1 MTAQAV
7 DLNGYVEIRGNPIS
21 KVGVFPYL
29 GSEIGAPEPDRVYNV
44 YRSAE
49 ELSDPDTIASFRL
62 MPLVDEHSMLGSEDD
77 GLTPAEKKGVQGVI
91 GEEVYFDAPYLRG
104 NLKIYSEA
112 AKGLVNSNTK
122 RELSPGYR
130 CVYDFTP
137 GAFDGEQYDAVQRTI
152 RANHLAL
159 VEEGRTGPDVAV
171 LDHMRLA
178 LDSSQLVKSFK
189 DIFPDF
195 ELPEREAVMADEN
208 MGGGES
214 LAKIKALIAELKPLL
229 AEQAEANA
237 LLAELGLG
245 GLVEEVAETEE
256 LVADEMEEVAVEET
270 VDEDKT
276 AEAMDTMRKQI
287 KALEEKLSV
296 AQDSSVFIGQI
307 ADRDAMAAKLSQFVG
322 TFDHAKMTPAQVAE
336 YGVTKLG
343 IPCAKGSERIAL
355 DAWMHGRTPDH
366 KKPVFAADSSAKP
379 VDLNQLWSAK

>member
-91 GEEVYFDAPYLRG
+91 GEDVYFDAPYLRG

-171 LDHMRLA
+171 LDHMRFA
-178 LDSSQLVKSFK
+178 LDSNQLK
-189 DIFPDF
+189 
-195 ELPEREAVMADEN
+195 EAVMADEQTKAN
-208 MGGGES
+208 DGLEE
-214 LAKIKALIAELKPLL
+214 LKAALKALSPEELAALMAELNPDST
-229 AEQAEANA
+229 EVEI
-237 LLAELGLG
+237 ED
-245 GLVEEVAETEE
+245 EEVKAEVVEDAE
-256 LVADEMEEVAVEET
+256 DEVVEDEEVK
-270 VDEDKT
+270 DEDK
-276 AEAMDTMRKQI
+276 AAMDTMRKQI
-287 KALEEKLSV
+287 KALQSKLATV
-296 AQDSSVFIGQI
+296 QDSGAFIAQI
-307 ADRDAMAAKLSQFVG
+307 ADRDALAGKVSQFVG
-322 TFDHAKMTPAQVAE
+322 TFDHARMTPAQVAE

>member
-7 DLNGYVEIRGNPIS
+7 DLNGFVEIRGNPIS
-21 KVGVFPYL
+21 KVGVYPYL
-29 GSEIGAPEPDRVYNV
+29 GSEIGAPEPDRI
-44 YRSAE
+44 YRVFRPAE
-49 ELSDPDTIASFRL
+49 ELSHPDAIASFRL
-62 MPLVDEHSMLGSEDD
+62 MPLVDEHSMLGSEHD
-77 GLTPAEKKGVQGVI
+77 GFTPAERKGVQGVI
-91 GEEVYFDAPYLRG
+91 GEEVYFDPPYLRG
-104 NLKIYSEA
+104 NLKLYSEA
-112 AKGLVNSNTK
+112 AKHMVRSGLK

-130 CVYDFTP
+130 CTYDFTP
-137 GAFDGEQYDAVQRTI
+137 GAFDGEAYDAVQRTI

-159 VEEGRTGPDVAV
+159 VTEGRTGPDVAV
-171 LDHMRLA
+171 LDHMRFA
-178 LDSSQLVKSFK
+178 LDSNQLQ
-189 DIFPDF
+189 
-195 ELPEREAVMADEN
+195 EAVMADEN

-214 LAKIKALIAELKPLL
+214 LAKIKALIEELKPLL

-256 LVADEMEEVAVEET
+256 VVVDEMEEVKVEET

-276 AEAMDTMRKQI
+276 AEAMDAMRKQI

-336 YGVTKLG
+336 YGVKKLG
-343 IPCAKGSERIAL
+343 IPCVKGSEKVAL
-355 DAWMHGRTPDH
+355 DAWMHGRTPEHH
-366 KKPVFAADSSAKP
+366 KPTFAADSSAKV
-379 VDLNQLWSAK
+379 VDIQKLWKEAK

>member
-171 LDHMRLA
+171 LDHMRFA
-178 LDSSQLVKSFK
+178 LDSNQLLVALQDAYRDNITTAK
-189 DIFPDF
+189 
-195 ELPEREAVMADEN
+195 EAVMADEQN
-208 MGGGES
+208 
-214 LAKIKALIAELKPLL
+214 LASDGLEELKAALKALSPEELAALMAELNPDSTEVEIED
-229 AEQAEANA
+229 AEVEAEVAADAEA
-237 LLAELGLG
+237 EV
-245 GLVEEVAETEE
+245 VE
-256 LVADEMEEVAVEET
+256 DECAK
-270 VDEDKT
+270 DEDK
-276 AEAMDTMRKQI
+276 AAMDTMRKQI
-287 KALEEKLSV
+287 KALQSKLATV
-296 AQDSSVFIGQI
+296 QDSGAFIAQI
-307 ADRDAMAAKLSQFVG
+307 ADRDALAGKVSQFVG
-322 TFDHAKMTPAQVAE
+322 TFDHARMTPAQVAE

-343 IPCAKGSERIAL
+343 IPCDKGSERIAL